1 MKVAY
6 ATLLLT
12 LFYSKGEQ
20 PPQLVVWGGVLV
32 VSCLGYEEFLKR
44 KKGKVR
50 YLTKIFLSKEGNTLF
65 RPRWYDFRA
74 FSSFRSLAY
83 WDSSLWALPALFNK
97 EFRLGPGKRWQQQKG
112 RGPCSCCVRCLLSQ

>member
-32 VSCLGYEEFLKR
+32 VSCLGYEEFLK
-44 KKGKVR
+44 KKAK
-50 YLTKIFLSKEGNTLF
+50 
-65 RPRWYDFRA
+65 
-74 FSSFRSLAY
+74 
-83 WDSSLWALPALFNK
+83 
-97 EFRLGPGKRWQQQKG
+97 PGI
-112 RGPCSCCVRCLLSQ
+112 LI